1 MSIGLG
7 LDTRRNVGRGGARKN
22 SFIHHAQNK
31 AVAKVQEGK
40 QKSLDSALRAMQPT
54 SRAP

>member
-22 SFIHHAQNK
+22 SLIHHAQNK